1 MSFFKLQFLFSST
14 FIKFHVLLFQSR
26 RRGFFSRSFAH
37 GETDEE
43 DTLKESRRIACRKC
57 GNFHVWIHTKKVKS
71 RARWCQV
78 LFLLSCHMRSRFYL
92 ACLTSTADGA
102 LLRFLLTSMSILVF
116 IFFSFFFFL
125 KGMQRFPPS

>member
-1 MSFFKLQFLFSST
+1 MYWM
-14 FIKFHVLLFQSR
+14 LLFVHFCFGDILFCFNCMGEKSIFSR

-71 RARWCQV
+71 RARWCQECKDFHQAKDGDGWV
-78 LFLLSCHMRSRFYL
+78 EQSSHPLLFGMLQKACISRNHCIIY
-92 ACLTSTADGA
+92 
-102 LLRFLLTSMSILVF
+102 
-116 IFFSFFFFL
+116 
-125 KGMQRFPPS
+125 